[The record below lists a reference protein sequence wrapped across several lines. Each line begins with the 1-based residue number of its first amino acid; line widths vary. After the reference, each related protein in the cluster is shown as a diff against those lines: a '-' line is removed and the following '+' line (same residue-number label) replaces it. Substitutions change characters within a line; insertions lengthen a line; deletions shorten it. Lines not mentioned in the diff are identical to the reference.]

1 MAKTLLNGVNEVLKK
16 VDILDEDSGL
26 LESLSD
32 SARQTFIDLAVQV
45 INEVLDELYTVTK
58 RSKPKQLKE
67 STITLV
73 ADQQAYP
80 LHTALVRLRREF
92 DLIDESNN
100 HTITILDE
108 DGYHQII
115 IGDLE
120 QDDTGL
126 PNWAAIRPTDAQLFL
141 DRKPTAND
149 AGKEYKY
156 RFDKDM
162 ELTDFDDPFPFTDP
176 VFRGVVV
183 AAAELWKGYRHQE
196 FSEPLF
202 KNALGRSAR
211 LLSKITN
218 RTSWKPDK
226 GVSNTTDPMRA

>member
-202 KNALGRSAR
+202 KNAIGRSAR

-226 GVSNTTDPMRA
+226 GASNNTDPMQA

>member
-26 LESLSD
+26 LETLSD

-73 ADQQAYP
+73 TDQQAYP

-92 DLIDESNN
+92 GLIDESNN

-141 DRKPTAND
+141 DRKPTAAD

-202 KNALGRSAR
+202 KNALGRAAR
-211 LLSKITN
+211 LLSKITK
-218 RTSWKPDK
+218 RTSWKPNK
-226 GVSNTTDPMRA
+226 GASNNTDPMQA